1 VWLARVPLKV
11 LPFTVQF
18 VATAVLFAQ
27 QPAVERTLEE
37 ATSDLTEGRI
47 TAAENRVDGI
57 LKGHPADLRAIILKG
72 AVLDAQQRYK
82 DAESYYQRALKL
94 APNSAQVLNNVANH
108 YLASGDRDPARKF
121 YMMTVAIDPHHANAN
136 LQLAQISVDDK
147 QGRQA
152 LIYLSRLA
160 DSAKT
165 DSATTL
171 LHARALALSGQC
183 SEAAPL
189 LRSLEDQAG
198 ASPSLYFSA
207 GMAYAQCKLYEEAEK
222 SFSRVLDA
230 EPTNFDVLYNLGL
243 AAFQAGHSDRARG
256 VLETALKH
264 RPEDPDCLYA
274 LAQVYLKQERPVDA
288 AALLAKAQKVAP
300 GRADVVLFLAQIT
313 ARLEF
318 FKDAAAK
325 YDEYLKL
332 KPGDDVARRER
343 GFALACANQFKS
355 ARSDLEWYVHK
366 HARDAVGFY
375 ELAVAKALEDRGGAL
390 QDLDHALT
398 LDPDLSQARYARA
411 LLNIEE
417 EKPAAAA
424 EDLQAFIKQKPDD
437 YCALAHLGQAY
448 LALDRADE
456 AANVLKRAVDLAP
469 DARLAL
475 VHYRRALVKLGRA
488 EKARAILLR
497 LKQSG
502 MIDEAHRPQAG
513 LIEYLSLSPADRRTR
528 YLANLRRNVATNP
541 GDAKWKVRLGREL
554 LAEGNAAEGLNVFR
568 EIKSASSEPTLLAAS
583 GRILLE
589 FEQYDLAL
597 EFLKTVVT
605 ADPSLSAARL
615 DLAIVLFHLQTPQF
629 ALSELDQTPV
639 ADRKGDYYLLR
650 AQLLDSLGKM
660 QEAVDALNRGI
671 RAAPTRPGLYLQA
684 AGFLLK
690 HKLYHEAL
698 DLLDQASRILPDD
711 RELLLAHA
719 VTLELLQR
727 GVDAQKLLTKLQARW
742 PEWDR
747 PYLLN
752 GILLEIQL
760 KSAEARQMLETAI
773 ALGANTPEVYYY
785 QALAIT
791 HAAPNDL
798 QSAQNAIAHA
808 LALTSKDPYIFL
820 LAGKISLA
828 KKDYGKAIEFLL
840 EATHLQ
846 PTLIPAHY
854 ALRDAYKALGDEQKS
869 AAELGEIKR
878 IARENPADD
887 QNPFSMQN
895 FLFAVRP
902 PG

>member
-1 VWLARVPLKV
+1 MWAATVLSKI
-11 LPFTVQF
+11 LPFTLSLL
-18 VATAVLFAQ
+18 AGAVLLAQ
-27 QPAVERTLEE
+27 QSAPQDALDEITSAFKQGKTAE
-37 ATSDLTEGRI
+37 AQQRLDS
-47 TAAENRVDGI
+47 I
-57 LKGHPADLRAIILKG
+57 LKDHPDDLRALMLAG
-72 AVLDAQQRYK
+72 AVLDSQQRYGE
-82 DAESYYQRALKL
+82 AETYYQRALKV

-108 YLASGDRDPARKF
+108 FQASGDRDRARKF
-121 YMMTVAIDPHHANAN
+121 YMRTVAIDPNHANAN

-152 LIYLSRLA
+152 LAYLSRLA
-160 DSAKT
+160 DSEKAEPGT
-165 DSATTL
+165 EL
-171 LHARALALSGQC
+171 LRARALALSGQC
-183 SEAAPL
+183 SDAAQSL
-189 LRSLEDQAG
+189 GSLEDEASAG
-198 ASPSLYFSA
+198 PNLYFSA
-207 GMAYAQCKLYEEAEK
+207 GMAFAQCKLYDQAEK

-243 AAFQAGHSDRARG
+243 ASFEAGHLERATS
-256 VLETALKH
+256 VLETALRE
-264 RPEDPDCLYA
+264 RPDEPDCLYV
-274 LAQVYLKQERPVDA
+274 LAQAYVKQERQVDA
-288 AALLAKAQKVAP
+288 AALLAKAEKLAP
-300 GRADVVLFLAQIT
+300 ERAEVILLLAQVT

-325 YDEYLKL
+325 YDEYLRL

-343 GFALACANQFKS
+343 GFALACANQFTT
-355 ARSDLEWYVHK
+355 ALSDLDWYVRK
-366 HARDAVGFY
+366 HPRDAAGFY
-375 ELAVAKALEDRGGAL
+375 ELGVARSAADRNGAFH
-390 QDLDHALT
+390 DLDRALV
-398 LDPDLSQARYARA
+398 LDPGLMQARYARA

-417 EKPAAAA
+417 QRPAAAV
-424 EDLQAFIKQKPDD
+424 EDLQLFIAREPNN
-437 YCALAHLGQAY
+437 YRALAHLGQAY
-448 LALDRADE
+448 LALDRPTE
-456 AANVLKRAVDLAP
+456 AGKVLKRAVDLAP
-469 DARLAL
+469 HASLAL
-475 VHYRRALVKLGRA
+475 LHYRRALVKLGRTQEA
-488 EKARAILLR
+488 GAILSRLR
-497 LKQSG
+497 QSG
-502 MIDEAHRPQAG
+502 TIDEARRPQAG
-513 LIEYLSLSPADRRTR
+513 LIEYLSISPADRRAR
-528 YLANLRRNVATNP
+528 YVANLQRNVAANP
-541 GDAKWKVRLGREL
+541 GDFQWKLRLGREL
-554 LAEGNAAEGLNVFR
+554 LDEGKVAEGLGVFR
-568 EIKSASSEPTLLAAS
+568 DIKAGSSDSPMLAQC

-589 FEQYDLAL
+589 FEQYAVAL
-597 EFLKTVVT
+597 EFLKSAVT

-615 DLAIVLFHLQTPQF
+615 DLAMVLFHLQTPQA

-650 AQLLDSLGKM
+650 AQILDSEGNA
-660 QEAVDALNRGI
+660 QAAVDALNRGI
-671 RAAPTRPGLYLQA
+671 RAAPTRSDLYLQA

-690 HKLYHEAL
+690 HKLLHEAL
-698 DLLDQASRILPDD
+698 DLLNQASRILPDD
-711 RELLLAHA
+711 RELLLAQA
-719 VTLELLQR
+719 VTLELLQH
-727 GVDAQKLLTKLQARW
+727 GVDAQKLLTRIQARW

-773 ALGANTPEVYYY
+773 ALGANTPEAYYY
-785 QALAIT
+785 EALAIT

-798 QSAQNAIAHA
+798 DSARNAIAHA

-828 KKDYGKAIEFLL
+828 KKDYSAAIQQLL

-887 QNPFSMQN
+887 QNPFSMEN

>member
-1 VWLARVPLKV
+1 MWSARVLSKL
-11 LPFTVQF
+11 LPFTLSFLASV
-18 VATAVLFAQ
+18 VLFAHQ
-27 QPAVERTLEE
+27 SGVEAALDE
-37 ATSDLTEGRI
+37 ATSDFAQGR
-47 TAAENRVDGI
+47 TAEAENRVDSI
-57 LKGHPADLRAIILKG
+57 LKDHPAELRALILKG
-72 AVLDAQQRYK
+72 AVLDSQQRYN
-82 DAESYYQRALKL
+82 DAEGYYQSALKL
-94 APNSAQVLNNVANH
+94 APNSAQVLNNLANH
-108 YLASGDRDPARKF
+108 YLASGDRDRARKF
-121 YMMTVAIDPHHANAN
+121 YLMTVAIDPHHSNAN
-136 LQLAQISVDDK
+136 LQLAQISVDGK

-152 LIYLSRLA
+152 LAYLSRLA

-165 DSATTL
+165 DPATAL

-183 SEAAPL
+183 SDAAPL
-189 LRSLEDQAG
+189 LRSLEDHPSAG
-198 ASPSLYFSA
+198 PSVYFSA
-207 GMAYAQCKLYEEAEK
+207 GTAYAQCKLYNEAER
-222 SFSRVLDA
+222 SFSRVLDT

-243 AAFQAGHSDRARG
+243 AAFEAGHSERARG
-256 VLETALKH
+256 VIETALKD

-274 LAQVYLKQERPVDA
+274 LAQVYLKQERLVDA
-288 AALLAKAQKVAP
+288 GALLAKAQKVAP
-300 GRADVVLFLAQIT
+300 SRAEVVLLLAQIT
-313 ARLEF
+313 AHLEF

-332 KPGDDVARRER
+332 KPGDDIARRER

-355 ARSDLEWYVHK
+355 ALSDLESYVRK
-366 HARDAVGFY
+366 HPRDAVGFY
-375 ELAVAKALEDRGGAL
+375 ELAVAKALEDRDGAL
-390 QDLDHALT
+390 HDLDRALT
-398 LDPDLSQARYARA
+398 LDPRLSQARYARA

-417 EKPAAAA
+417 EKPAEAV
-424 EDLQAFIKQKPDD
+424 EDLQIFVKQEPND
-437 YCALAHLGQAY
+437 YRALAHLGQAY
-448 LALDRADE
+448 LALDRVGE
-456 AANVLKRAVDLAP
+456 AADVLKRAVDLAP

-475 VHYRRALVKLGRA
+475 VHYRRALVKLGRT
-488 EKARAILLR
+488 EEARAILSR

-502 MIDEAHRPQAG
+502 MIDEGHRPQSG
-513 LIEYLSLSPADRRTR
+513 LIEYLSLSPTDRRTR
-528 YLANLRRNVATNP
+528 YLANLRRNVVTNP
-541 GDAKWKVRLGREL
+541 GDAQWKVRLGREL
-554 LAEGNAAEGLNVFR
+554 LAEGNAVEGLNVFR
-568 EIKSASSEPTLLAAS
+568 EIKSSSSEPALLADC

-589 FEQYDLAL
+589 FEQYNLAL
-597 EFLKTVVT
+597 EFLKSAVA

-615 DLAIVLFHLQTPQF
+615 DLAIVLFHLQTPQV
-629 ALSELDQTPV
+629 ALSELDQTQV

-650 AQLLDSLGKM
+650 AQILDSLGKM
-660 QEAVDALNRGI
+660 PEAVDALNRGI
-671 RAAPTRPGLYLQA
+671 RAAPTRPSLYLQA
-684 AGFLLK
+684 TGFLLK
-690 HKLYHEAL
+690 HKLYHEASN
-698 DLLDQASRILPDD
+698 LLDQASRILPDE
-711 RELLLAHA
+711 RELLLAQA

-727 GVDAQKLLTKLQARW
+727 GIDAQKLLTKLQARW

-785 QALAIT
+785 QALAIM

-798 QSAQNAIAHA
+798 ETAQNAIAHA

-828 KKDYGKAIEFLL
+828 RKDYSKAIDYLL

-887 QNPFSMQN
+887 QNPFSMED

>member
-1 VWLARVPLKV
+1 MWSARVLLKV
-11 LPFTVQF
+11 LPFTLSF
-18 VATAVLFAQ
+18 LASIVLFAQ
-27 QPAVERTLEE
+27 EPAGESALE
-37 ATSDLTEGRI
+37 AAASDFAQGRI
-47 TAAENRVDGI
+47 AEADSRVDAI
-57 LKGHPADLRAIILKG
+57 LKDHPADLRALILKG
-72 AVLDAQQRYK
+72 AVLDSQQRYN
-82 DAESYYQRALKL
+82 DAESYYHRALKL
-94 APNSAQVLNNVANH
+94 APNSAQVFNNVANH
-108 YLASGDRDPARKF
+108 YLASGDTGRARKF
-121 YMMTVAIDPHHANAN
+121 YLMTVAIDPHHANAN
-136 LQLAQISVDDK
+136 LQLAQISVDEK

-152 LIYLSRLA
+152 LAFLSRLPN
-160 DSAKT
+160 
-165 DSATTL
+165 SATTDPATVL

-183 SEAAPL
+183 SDAASL
-189 LRSLEDQAG
+189 LRSMEAQASG
-198 ASPSLYFSA
+198 GPSVYFSA
-207 GMAYAQCKLYEEAEK
+207 GTSYAQCKLYEEAEQ

-243 AAFQAGHSDRARG
+243 AAFEAGHSERARA
-256 VLETALKH
+256 VLETALKD
-264 RPEDPDCLYA
+264 RPEDPDCLYT

-288 AALLAKAQKVAP
+288 AALLAKAQKLAP
-300 GRADVVLFLAQIT
+300 GRADVVLLLAQIT

-318 FKDAAAK
+318 FKDAAAQ

-343 GFALACANQFKS
+343 GFTLACANQFKS

-366 HARDAVGFY
+366 HPYDPVGFY
-375 ELAVAKALEDRGGAL
+375 ELAVAKAFEDRTGAL
-390 QDLDHALT
+390 QDLDRALT
-398 LDPDLSQARYARA
+398 LDPGLGQARYARA

-417 EKPAAAA
+417 EKPAAAV
-424 EDLQAFIKQKPDD
+424 EDLQVFVKQEPND
-437 YCALAHLGQAY
+437 YRALAHLGQAY
-448 LALDRADE
+448 LALDRVSDAAD
-456 AANVLKRAVDLAP
+456 VLKRSVDLAP

-475 VHYRRALVKLGRA
+475 VHYRRALVKLGRT
-488 EKARAILLR
+488 EEARAILSR
-497 LKQSG
+497 LKEPAT
-502 MIDEAHRPQAG
+502 IDEGRRPQAG
-513 LIEYLSLSPADRRTR
+513 LIDYLSLSPADRRTR
-528 YLANLRRNVATNP
+528 YLANLRRNVTTNP
-541 GDAKWKVRLGREL
+541 SDVQWKVRLGREL
-554 LAEGNAAEGLNVFR
+554 LAEGNTDEGLKVFR
-568 EIKSASSEPTLLAAS
+568 EIKSSSSDRTLLAAC
-583 GRILLE
+583 GRILLD

-597 EFLKTVVT
+597 EFLKGAVA
-605 ADPSLSAARL
+605 ADPPPSGARL
-615 DLAIVLFHLQTPQF
+615 DLAIVLFHLQTPQV

-650 AQLLDSLGKM
+650 AQILDSLGKM
-660 QEAVDALNRGI
+660 QEAVEALNRGI

-690 HKLYHEAL
+690 HKLYHEAS
-698 DLLDQASRILPDD
+698 DLLDQASRILPDE
-711 RELLLAHA
+711 RELLLAQA

-727 GVDAQKLLTKLQARW
+727 GIDAQRLLKKLQARW

-791 HAAPNDL
+791 HAAPNALD
-798 QSAQNAIAHA
+798 SAQHAIAR
-808 LALTSKDPYIFL
+808 ALTLSSKDPYIFL

-828 KKDYGKAIEFLL
+828 KKDYDKAIRYLL
-840 EATHLQ
+840 DATRLQ

-869 AAELGEIKR
+869 AAEMGEIKR
-878 IARENPADD
+878 IARGNPTDD